1 MTWQGYLLFAAVYG
15 FGCFVPGPAV
25 VALLGVIYG
34 LAFLARKF
42 FRWKCNSRQP
52 SPV

>member
-25 VALLGVIYG
+25 VALVMRVDR
-34 LAFLARKF
+34 ARVLARTYPIL
-42 FRWKCNSRQP
+42 WASWWP
-52 SPV
+52 T